1 MNRENHE
8 LLTRRTGLSPQ
19 QAPCGYKSRDFLTS
33 VKIVFCMLMLAA
45 GLAAGCGAAR
55 PSKYYQLTV
64 PGDLAP
70 AANPN
75 PLPITLLIGRMTGPA
90 LYREDQIVFSSAGQ
104 SMGTYEY
111 HRWAEPPTEMI
122 AEILLRQLRAS
133 GQYRGVYTLR
143 SDIHGD
149 FLLHGRLYDFKEVS
163 GSSMVARVTM
173 ELELRN
179 IKAGTTVWTHTLRP
193 IRRRSPRRLHPSF
206 LREFPDLA
214 GAFSAGSPQHQQR
227 NVVFKLRAFPV
238 SLHPLQERR
247 GKVRQPDR
255 PGQLS

>member
-1 MNRENHE
+1 M
-8 LLTRRTGLSPQ
+8 TRRTEMSARLARHGFKCRVFPMF
-19 QAPCGYKSRDFLTS
+19 A
-33 VKIVFCMLMLAA
+33 KITICMLMLAA

-64 PGDLAP
+64 PGDLVP

-75 PLPITLLIGRMTGPA
+75 PLPITLLIGRMTGSA
-90 LYREDQIVFSSAGQ
+90 LYREDQIVYSSGGQ

-143 SDIHGD
+143 SDVHGD

-163 GSSMVARVTM
+163 GSAEVSRVAM

-179 IKAGTTVWTHTLRP
+179 IKAGTTVWTHFYTHDEPTNGKDVSAVVAALDKNVQQGIAECRA
-193 IRRRSPRRLHPSF
+193 SLDQYFEAHP
-206 LREFPDLA
+206 PA
-214 GAFSAGSPQHQQR
+214 PAA
-227 NVVFKLRAFPV
+227 
-238 SLHPLQERR
+238 
-247 GKVRQPDR
+247 QPA
-255 PGQLS
+255 P

>member
-1 MNRENHE
+1 MKRGNHE
-8 LLTRRTGLSPQ
+8 LMKRSTEMSRQ
-19 QAPCGYKSRDFLTS
+19 QASCGDESRVFPMFA
-33 VKIVFCMLMLAA
+33 KITICMLMLAA

-64 PGDLAP
+64 PGDMVP

-75 PLPITLLIGRMTGPA
+75 PLPITLLIGRMTGSA
-90 LYREDQIVFSSAGQ
+90 LYREDQIVYSSGGQ

-143 SDIHGD
+143 SDVHGE

-163 GSSMVARVTM
+163 GSSEVARVTM

-179 IKAGTTVWTHTLRP
+179 IKAGTTVWTHFYTHDEPASGKDVSAIVAALDKNVQQGIGEFRA
-193 IRRRSPRRLHPSF
+193 SLDQYFAAHP
-206 LREFPDLA
+206 PA
-214 GAFSAGSPQHQQR
+214 PAA
-227 NVVFKLRAFPV
+227 
-238 SLHPLQERR
+238 
-247 GKVRQPDR
+247 QPA
-255 PGQLS
+255 P